1 MSNDWDAV
9 PTHHSLTGAMVAF
22 AAAFALHAVDH
33 FRRGRFRCARP
44 VGETGAGLI
53 LGHAGLRA
61 RHEEA
66 APIQRRRETA

>member
-9 PTHHSLTGAMVAF
+9 LTHHSLTGAMVAF

-33 FRRGRFRCARP
+33 FRRTVPLRTA
-44 VGETGAGLI
+44 VGETGAALV

-61 RHEEA
+61 RNEAA
-66 APIQRRRETA
+66 APIQCRRETA